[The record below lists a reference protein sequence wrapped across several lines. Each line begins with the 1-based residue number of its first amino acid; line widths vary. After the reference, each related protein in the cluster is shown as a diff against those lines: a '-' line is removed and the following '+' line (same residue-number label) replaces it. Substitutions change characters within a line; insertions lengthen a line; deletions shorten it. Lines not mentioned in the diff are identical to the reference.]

1 MIKSRLAFLCLLLGL
16 LLWVPAKAAV
26 PASSVSVQHL
36 YQYDK
41 AHVLNVSEGGT
52 SSGIRYLNFNGRTSN
67 ISLLIQYADAISQGW
82 NLRRL
87 NNYESEHNTFVGGY
101 RRSLSW
107 TYVYTGSGPVT
118 GTVKDLFENYTGQVS
133 IHVSA
138 DKNSFSGQ
146 IRIVSSM
153 KYETVAEKKAAGKDI
168 MTRKNLEA
176 ELKGRLIY
184 EFENGSHMNKWNYCI
199 LAKPMDVPA

>member
-1 MIKSRLAFLCLLLGL
+1 MVKSRLTFLCLLLGL
-16 LLWVPAKAAV
+16 LLWAPAKAAV

-87 NNYESEHNTFVGGY
+87 NNYDSEHNTFVGGY
-101 RRSLSW
+101 HRSLSW

-153 KYETVAEKKAAGKDI
+153 KYEDLGLRSDGSLVPVGPKGPSYASTLKKSGD
-168 MTRKNLEA
+168 TYSTSD
-176 ELKGRLIY
+176 GRLSTRL
-184 EFENGSHMNKWNYCI
+184 G
-199 LAKPMDVPA
+199 